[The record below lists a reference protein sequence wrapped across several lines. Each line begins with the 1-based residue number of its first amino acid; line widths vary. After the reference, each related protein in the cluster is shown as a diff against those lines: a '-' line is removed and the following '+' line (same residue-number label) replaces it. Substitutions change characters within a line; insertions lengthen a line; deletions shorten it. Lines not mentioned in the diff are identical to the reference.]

1 MSAGIFTRTL
11 VRSSVAESGKLA
23 RFSADPDMIGRDQIS
38 NTIAH
43 FALYF
48 ERKAITTGAA
58 AQRAS
63 SPLPTKSWNFFAR
76 LRLRA

>member
-1 MSAGIFTRTL
+1 
-11 VRSSVAESGKLA
+11 VANWP